1 MAVINL
7 TLKDESRLGKWGKVF
22 AIDGSMP
29 EFKITEAELAALH
42 ASSNGVPPG
51 LTRAQWESGA
61 YAVAGHD
68 FVVGDI
74 AQEADGSIVFVYHE
88 RVIAGKIVQY
98 SATVAAGD
106 WSGVFP
112 NISVARAIFAG
123 YPGDIAVTRGVA
135 RAVVSVD
142 TGVI

>member
-7 TLKDESRLGKWGKVF
+7 TLKDGSRFGKWGKVF

-68 FVVGDI
+68 FIVGDVLL
-74 AQEADGSIVFVYHE
+74 EADGSVLFKYHE
-88 RVIAGKIVQY
+88 RVVAGKIKEYFANVP
-98 SATVAAGD
+98 AGD
-106 WSGVFP
+106 WSGVYP
-112 NISVARAIFAG
+112 NISIEPIILNPFQGLISVSVG
-123 YPGDIAVTRGVA
+123 
-135 RAVVSVD
+135 VVSVD
-142 TGVI
+142 TAVI